1 MKFDFDIRPSDS
13 SFVES
18 VWQTQT
24 AGGGSFISI
33 AASHWEMVFTKQ
45 KGKFTLSIR
54 GPETKASPAP
64 IPTGHVEYFGIIFKC
79 DVFMHYLHKKT
90 LVNDAVHLP
99 ETIKNSFWLQG
110 ETWEFPNFENAD
122 TFVSRLTRNEMLLQD
137 NVVKDVLL
145 GRTRELSLRSVQ
157 RRFLHVTGL
166 AYKTIQQIERARQAL
181 IMLQSGTPILE
192 TATQAGYFDQ
202 SHLTRS
208 LKLFSGQTPI
218 DIVKSSHVK

>member
-1 MKFDFDIRPSDS
+1 
-13 SFVES
+13 V
-18 VWQTQT
+18 
-24 AGGGSFISI
+24 
-33 AASHWEMVFTKQ
+33 
-45 KGKFTLSIR
+45 L
-54 GPETKASPAP
+54 
-64 IPTGHVEYFGIIFKC
+64 
-79 DVFMHYLHKKT
+79 MHYLPKKT

-137 NVVKDVLL
+137 NIVNDVLL

-181 IMLQSGTPILE
+181 IMLQSGTSILE